1 MVRKFKEH
9 KKRVEEEQGQKLGD
23 AFDISRKHVD
33 RAKKLVGGVMK
44 LDTGV
49 ELRLQPH
56 FQKDM
61 MEKGH
66 DAGKGMAFVKIY
78 YNSDLAQ
85 Q

>member
-1 MVRKFKEH
+1 
-9 KKRVEEEQGQKLGD
+9 
-23 AFDISRKHVD
+23 
-33 RAKKLVGGVMK
+33 MK

-66 DAGKGMAFVKIY
+66 DAETGMAYVKIL